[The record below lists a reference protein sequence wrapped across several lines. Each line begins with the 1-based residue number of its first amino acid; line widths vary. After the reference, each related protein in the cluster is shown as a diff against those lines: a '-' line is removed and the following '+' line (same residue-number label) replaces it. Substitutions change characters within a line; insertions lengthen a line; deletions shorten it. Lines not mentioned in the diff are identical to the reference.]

1 MEGLDKIFSSA
12 PGLLEPYL
20 MEDLPEK
27 NFIVIEQRRK
37 WSDVKSTENNA
48 WKRFNEVDNILALLS
63 GPQFEYNG
71 EKNQKLS
78 QTTPNIKTTLAEFQ
92 EIKRRD
98 CLSFSKLTATKATS
112 GNLYKKFVHKTSSEA
127 PDDFKRKTLIKSL
140 INLENVLEL
149 IGFSFFL
156 LSFFFFFFNIFKIF
170 FFEGFYFD

>member
-127 PDDFKRKTLIKSL
+127 PDDFKRKTFDKEFDKFRERSRTDRFFFLSL
-140 INLENVLEL
+140 I
-149 IGFSFFL
+149 I
-156 LSFFFFFFNIFKIF
+156 FFFFFNIFKIF